1 MKLIKENFNSAIED
15 RKQRIAAYKAR
26 HLKEEKE
33 TLTGDVEEKIFRI
46 TYRHSPE
53 IFSSFMIKADSEED
67 ARGKAE
73 VKTKGK
79 EIVGVKLMSK
89 DEVHDMKNRGMSIVE
104 NVEVDKEDKGRL
116 LIVDYKDGKKD
127 LTTLHKELL
136 DLFNGD
142 YKKAFEFFVTN
153 EDVKLKESEDAPLRE
168 DIEIEIDTKEEE
180 IPAEESS
187 EVEEAVPPAPTSP
200 VKMSLANMF
209 SALIR
214 DEWEAIDGY
223 NGTISTIKDIIK
235 SATED
240 SDYADNSIDYDG
252 IIKVLEDIANEENLH
267 VGQLQKALETVSP
280 NAESIRT
287 GEEEASEQLEEG
299 EVEEV
304 DEVEEEIPAEE

>member
-33 TLTGDVEEKIFRI
+33 TLTGDVEEKIFQI

-153 EDVKLKESEDAPLRE
+153 EDVKLKESEETPLRE
-168 DIEIEIDTKEEE
+168 DVEIEIDMEKEETPSE
-180 IPAEESS
+180 VHEEEEEVIPSAPISPAE
-187 EVEEAVPPAPTSP
+187 
-200 VKMSLANMF
+200 MSLANMF
-209 SALIR
+209 NALIR

-223 NGTISTIKDIIK
+223 NGTISTIREIMMSPLSMKV
-235 SATED
+235 TP
-240 SDYADNSIDYDG
+240 SIT
-252 IIKVLEDIANEENLH
+252 KEL
-267 VGQLQKALETVSP
+267 
-280 NAESIRT
+280 
-287 GEEEASEQLEEG
+287 
-299 EVEEV
+299 
-304 DEVEEEIPAEE
+304 